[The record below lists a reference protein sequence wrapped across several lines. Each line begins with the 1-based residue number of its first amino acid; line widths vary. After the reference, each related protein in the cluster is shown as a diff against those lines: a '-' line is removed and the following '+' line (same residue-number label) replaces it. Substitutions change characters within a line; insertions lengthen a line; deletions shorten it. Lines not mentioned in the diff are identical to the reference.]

1 MEMKDFA
8 IETEILYDVQYFLM
22 DWPFKF
28 DSQFQ
33 QGKHTRHLELKSLE

>member
-22 DWPFKF
+22 DLAFLNLILNFNKANIL
-28 DSQFQ
+28 
-33 QGKHTRHLELKSLE
+33 GI